1 MSKEKRFLEVK
12 QFIKD
17 EYKDVS
23 KNNIDFLE
31 KRHSFIHGYITG
43 IFAYNLINEKQFNEL
58 NSIKN
63 KLYIQVKLYPD
74 TL

>member
-1 MSKEKRFLEVK
+1 MSKGKRFLEVK

-17 EYKDVS
+17 EYKNVS
-23 KNNIDFLE
+23 KNIDFLE
-31 KRHSFIHGYITG
+31 QRHSFIHGYITG

-63 KLYIQVKLYPD
+63 KLYIQTKLYPD